1 MFCRLLLLASLA
13 LQSPIS
19 AQRPRTIA
27 SPSDVI
33 VKAPIGAIIW
43 VDRLRYGKVTD
54 SGGLVIKN
62 LSEGPHNLRARLTGK
77 QDATRSFNTSTGAH
91 EVSVKLTLPASKSE
105 IRFQTAE
112 ELRESGKHKEAIKE
126 YRQAIAL
133 SKRGYAAARIG
144 LSRSLL
150 ATESYEDA
158 VAEGRR
164 ALKDSGGRNA
174 EAFTVI
180 ANTRRFQGLYDQA
193 IIGYQTAL
201 EQARNVSPEAHTGLA
216 LTYQERNRAD
226 DAIKHYRIACEQS
239 HDTEPVIYF
248 LLGGALERAM
258 RMKEALV
265 AYEKFLELEPSG
277 RQSTAVRSII
287 KQLKREVQFR
297 DQ

>member
-13 LQSPIS
+13 LQTATS
-19 AQRPRTIA
+19 AQRPRTVI
-27 SPSDVI
+27 SPSDV
-33 VKAPIGAIIW
+33 VVSAPIGTIIW
-43 VDRLRYGKVTD
+43 VDRLRYGKVSD
-54 SGGLVIKN
+54 SGTLVIHN
-62 LSEGPHNLRARLTGK
+62 LSQGPHSLRARLTGRQEK
-77 QDATRSFNTSTGAH
+77 SQTFNTSAGVR
-91 EVSVKLTLPASKSE
+91 EISVKLTLPAGKAE
-105 IRFQTAE
+105 ARFQVAE
-112 ELRESGKHKEAIKE
+112 ELRESGKHKDAIRE
-126 YRQAIAL
+126 YRQALAL

-150 ATESYEDA
+150 ATEDYEGA

-164 ALKDSGGRNA
+164 ALRDSGGRNA

-193 IIGYQTAL
+193 ITGYQTAL

-216 LTYQERNRAD
+216 LTFQERNRAD
-226 DAIKHYRIACEQS
+226 DAIKHFRIACDQS
-239 HDTEPVIYF
+239 NYTEPVIYF

-258 RMKEALV
+258 RMKEALA
-265 AYEKFLELEPSG
+265 AYEKYLELEPSG
-277 RQSTAVRSII
+277 RQSNAVRSII